1 MAPNGLNSK
10 QSVHLRYLGRRFAS
24 RADESFAKYFFVP
37 QDPIF
42 LVLAVV
48 KKLFFAVGCWG
59 IKGTHSDKSALSLL
73 QGQTECLTC
82 QTSSLYSHF
91 VDNTRFFNPSPTQS
105 VINVLKKEWKITRH
119 HETKSCSNVEIYTC
133 VT

>member
-1 MAPNGLNSK
+1 MDEGLGIVIFYSPNGHSK
-10 QSVHLRYLGRRFAS
+10 QSVHLQYLGRGFAS

-91 VDNTRFFNPSPTQS
+91 VDNTRFLNFNPSPTQS
-105 VINVLKKEWKITRH
+105 VINVLKGMENHT
-119 HETKSCSNVEIYTC
+119 SA
-133 VT
+133 